1 MRELVTIVYSVW
13 LYINMVYTLNRECM
27 VLLLFR
33 IHLTWLNLWLL
44 WRESFFL
51 YFCIYIPIYFFT
63 QLGSFLGM
71 LNGIQERNRQIN
83 KNIYGKESSSA
94 SFLLYGKKKFQG
106 WGPPSLCHFYKLC
119 FMICRNIKMCIL
131 KPPSC
136 SPKSCRAPAGYER
149 GTNSSK
155 KYFAAMPVNTL
166 H

>member
-13 LYINMVYTLNRECM
+13 LYINMVHTLNRECM

-94 SFLLYGKKKFQG
+94 FFLLYGKKSFKGEGLLALAIFI
-106 WGPPSLCHFYKLC
+106 SC

-131 KPPSC
+131 KLPSC